1 MTPRTLKIALAVS
14 VALNLFAAA
23 AAVTTVVGR
32 AKVEKQVEAARTPPG
47 RSASFRQLLS
57 QMDPQVR
64 ERVRTTLRASAMAAR
79 PDFEE
84 ARSARRQ
91 AIALSTGADFDPVRA
106 KALLDQSRNAEM
118 RGRARLEADAVQLLA
133 TLEADDRKALAQI
146 LSRRGG
152 RNARAQSAAQ
162 PARAAPAAPAAAPAQ

>member
-14 VALNLFAAA
+14 VALNLFAGA
-23 AAVTTVVGR
+23 AAVTTFVGR
-32 AKVEKQVEAARTPPG
+32 AKVEKQVEAAQTPPA
-47 RSASFRQLLS
+47 RNTSFRQLLA

-106 KALLDQSRNAEM
+106 KALLDQSRTAEM

-133 TLEADDRKALAQI
+133 TLETGDRKALAQL

-152 RNARAQSAAQ
+152 RNARAQSAV
-162 PARAAPAAPAAAPAQ
+162 RPAAPAPAVAPAQ